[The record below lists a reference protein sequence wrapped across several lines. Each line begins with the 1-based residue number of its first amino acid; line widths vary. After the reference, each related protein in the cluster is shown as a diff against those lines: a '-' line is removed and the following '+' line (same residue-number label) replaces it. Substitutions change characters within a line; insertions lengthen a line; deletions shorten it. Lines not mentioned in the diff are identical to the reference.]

1 MIRHYNH
8 SYEPISIMEGQPRV
22 LFQVAQL
29 FFWICLKDVSNDFL
43 VDGFQ
48 RSDFVVTSVRRCL
61 MGFGPP
67 LALATVGST
76 PSRCI

>member
-1 MIRHYNH
+1 MILPSYIGIRISHYND

-48 RSDFVVTSVRRCL
+48 RSDFVGASVRRCL

-67 LALATVGST
+67 
-76 PSRCI
+76 